1 MDDCKV
7 YVIDDSQEVR
17 QAIQLLMSSVGLEV
31 VEFDSADAFVGQKN
45 NIAKLEGCILLDVR
59 MPGMSGLALL
69 EQLQQIE
76 CAPPVIMISG
86 HGDIPMAVRAVQG
99 GAITFIEKPFNE
111 QELLDNVHR
120 AFKLDSIKRGKNMK
134 IQSIRKRLDSLTSR
148 EKEVLYAVAEGQRNK
163 VIALDLNISQ
173 STVEAHRAR
182 VMEKMEARSL
192 SELMRMIIYIEN
204 SDESTEPTDINNA

>member
-7 YVIDDSQEVR
+7 YVIDDSVEVR
-17 QAIQLLMSSVGLEV
+17 QAINLLMTSIGLKVIEY
-31 VEFDSADAFVGQKN
+31 DSADDFLKSEQD
-45 NIAKLEGCILLDVR
+45 IEKLEGCILLDVR

-69 EQLQQIE
+69 DQLQHFK

-86 HGDIPMAVRAVQG
+86 HGDIPMAVKAVQA
-99 GAITFIEKPFNE
+99 GAINFIQKPFNE

-120 AFKLDSIKRGKNMK
+120 AFKLDSINRGKNMK
-134 IQSIRKRLDSLTSR
+134 IQSIKKRLDSLTSR
-148 EKEVLYAVAEGQRNK
+148 EKEVLYAVTEGQRNK
-163 VIALDLNISQ
+163 SIAVSLNISQ

-182 VMEKMEARSL
+182 VMEKMEASSL

-204 SDESTEPTDINNA
+204 SDSDEI